1 LREER
6 KVEEGKD
13 IRKPILKA
21 TLSYENYMF
30 EEEKIFYIT
39 FSNMKGENKG
49 GSSEA
54 KVDITLKPYREE
66 TFNNKNKE

>member
-1 LREER
+1 ML
-6 KVEEGKD
+6 
-13 IRKPILKA
+13 
-21 TLSYENYMF
+21 
-30 EEEKIFYIT
+30 EEEKIFFIT
-39 FSNMKGENKG
+39 FSNMKEENKG